1 MHDNLTTDT
10 LRTALS
16 AWLTMALDAKFEGVT
31 DADLLDLRDWI
42 DTGCTTDMPEPQG
55 PDPVNLADRVSESVR
70 VFWETK
76 NWTAAQWRRAL
87 VEERL
92 R

>member
-1 MHDNLTTDT
+1 MHDDPTTDT

-16 AWLTMALDAKFEGVT
+16 TWLTMALDGKFEGVT
-31 DADLLDLRDWI
+31 DADLMDLRDWI
-42 DTGCTTDMPEPQG
+42 DRGCTGTMPEPEG

-76 NWTAAQWRRAL
+76 NWTPAQFRKAL
-87 VEERL
+87 VEARL